1 MRKFVVAFVL
11 LAAGTAHADHV
22 EVPVDLGIGPAAFMF
37 IPSPVYNDQR
47 FHYGLK
53 ISVEAIIDHDTV
65 VKEKNRIPPQYRKM
79 ALGAGEIH
87 LTPFP
92 VTLIPE
98 QIFISPKYDHTG
110 IYGLTFK
117 PLALGLA
124 AGGGV
129 ARLSLNAGIVLT
141 AAYLYSDLLPNT
153 FFLRP
158 GLSVQAELQ
167 IMPTKVFGFSLG
179 WESAFYV
186 PQALGGFDVSPIDQ
200 SIWHIGAAFF
210 KLHFRFPYS
219 ANI

>member
-1 MRKFVVAFVL
+1 MRKLLALAVL
-11 LAAGTAHADHV
+11 LLAGTAHAEHV
-22 EVPVDLGIGPAAFMF
+22 TVPVDIGIGPAAFLF
-37 IPSPVYNDQR
+37 VPSPVYDDQQ
-47 FHYGLK
+47 FHFGLK
-53 ISVEAIIDHDTV
+53 LSLEAIIDHATIAR
-65 VKEKNRIPPQYRKM
+65 EKNRIPAQYRNMAMKM
-79 ALGAGEIH
+79 TEVR

-92 VTLIPE
+92 LTLIPE

-117 PLALGLA
+117 PLSIGTGLG
-124 AGGGV
+124 GDPV
-129 ARLSLNAGIVLT
+129 RFSLNAGIVLT

-167 IMPTKVFGFSLG
+167 IMPIHAFGFSLG

-186 PQALGGFDVSPIDQ
+186 PQVLGGFDVTPIDQ

-210 KLHFRFPYS
+210 KFHFRFPYT
-219 ANI
+219 ANL